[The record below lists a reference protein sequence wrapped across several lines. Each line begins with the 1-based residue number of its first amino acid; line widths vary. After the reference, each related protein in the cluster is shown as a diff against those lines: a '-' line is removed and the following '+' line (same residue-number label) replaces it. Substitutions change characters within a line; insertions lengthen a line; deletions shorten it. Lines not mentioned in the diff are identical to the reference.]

1 MPAANEFAIAIGAT
15 VGQDQPGPGAGWI
28 ESPGVVDRYTFSA
41 QAGQAVFFEEFPP
54 SMPYLWWDLRDD
66 QGTLVFHD
74 HFQGSDVGVFTLT
87 RGGIYTIEVSG
98 WGQAEQT
105 GTYGFKLWSETPL
118 IQRPPSSLTVYVGR
132 DATFSVLA
140 ESRFPLTYQWQFD
153 GADLPGATQPVLTLS
168 RVRADQAGSYTVR
181 VSNAVGSVESGPALL
196 TVDSNV
202 PDLAVLGV
210 NGPATGRPGEPVELT
225 WPITNTGIAV
235 AVGPWTETIL
245 LSTDNVPGNDQVI
258 AVFPAGDALPAGQGL
273 VRTQQVTLPRLGVAG
288 TLWFVVRVDSENQV
302 PEADES
308 NNVAIGPEPIA
319 ITPTLTLQLART
331 SVAEGSTLQASLSR
345 NGNLTSPLA
354 VTLTASDTSE
364 VNVASEAMIPSGLET
379 VSFTL
384 AALPDGLVD
393 GDQSVVIEATAAGY
407 AGAQANLVVQ
417 DVDVPLLAL
426 TLMQTNLV
434 EGNLL
439 HATLSLAPA
448 TSRDLTV
455 TLESSAPDQ
464 LTVPSSAVIPAGETS
479 VAFDLV
485 AIDDAWLEA
494 TMCYS
499 VNVFGPGL
507 DSVAA
512 TVCVIDNDVPA
523 LTLRLDR
530 AVVSE
535 ADGPLAATAT
545 LTRDFAGAIPIQFEL
560 ESSDRSEI
568 LVPAAAAIPAGA
580 SSSTFPVSAVDD
592 TLVDGAQTVELRA
605 FLLETASGKRLGP
618 PLVVPIE
625 VTDNEAPSLT
635 LILDRDWV
643 PEGLA
648 PAATGTVSRNPVTET
663 ALEVQLASD
672 RPGEAAVPATVV
684 IPAGQA
690 SATFEVA
697 SLDDQVTDGNQTV
710 VITAQAPGFAPAQAS
725 LIVSD
730 MNLPDLLISRLIAPD
745 EGLTGASFTVT
756 YRESNQGRTAA
767 AGSWS
772 QRLFLS
778 SDPYPGDDLYLG
790 EAAFSGT
797 VEPGLYLERTL
808 QYRLPNAPGEYWLV
822 GVADAAD
829 AILEAVEANNTTVSS
844 HSFRVT
850 AAYSATV
857 TTDVEVAP
865 ANTPVPLSGR
875 AVRAVSGEPAAF
887 ELVNVQIK
895 VRDTRRVLTALT
907 DAQGA
912 FATTFRP
919 LPGEAGRYEIG
930 AAHPGVVEVPTQ
942 DSFIIV
948 GLRFDPPEV
957 AIELAGAESRTGRVA
972 LVNLTEITL
981 TQLSAI
987 PATLPAGLDMDW
999 TLPAHLPPDGTA
1011 EAAYRITS
1019 TADAPLDAPLWVDVR
1034 SAEGA
1039 SNRLPVRVVVKPL
1052 VPRLAAVPGTLV
1064 ASMVRGDQTLVTF
1077 LVQNDGGAATGP
1089 LQVLL
1094 PDAPWLQLATPSPLP
1109 PLEPG
1114 SNQPVT
1120 LQLVPPASMDLTEYP
1135 GNLVLTDGAARVN
1148 VPFRFRAVSDATG
1161 ALRIVVEDEYT
1172 YYAEGAP
1179 RVAGA
1184 EIVVRDALSKEEV
1197 AKTTADASGWAEF
1210 TSLREGYYEVEAKA
1224 PDHNANRQ
1232 TILISPG
1239 ETFELRLFLPRQ
1251 TVQYVWTV
1259 VPTTIEDHT
1268 RITIEAVFETEV
1280 PVPVITIEP
1289 PLIDLAEVAGD
1300 FAQIDLKITN
1310 HGLIAAEAMRFD
1322 FDTHPRWEIKPLV
1335 EDLGTLP
1342 ARSSLTVPVRI
1353 RRLSGTAQAISTA
1366 SADLVGRPGVG
1377 LAAPDPLDAG
1387 CSMGARLLWELLCG
1401 PSRNLYNRPIPI
1413 ANVGGGCPYG
1423 GVVLRAAGGGGGGAF
1438 LGSGTVVAT
1447 NFNCHPCAEKAFKA
1461 ILQCAFKF
1469 IPLPD
1474 WIKCVRDQNKCIR
1487 SAWQGGFPPGL
1498 GTLYQ
1503 CAKAQLTCVKAAG
1516 RSVPGLS
1523 YLKYLECAYSLLTVC
1538 QTNALAA
1545 FDGRLVG
1552 LHGAPPAAAWQLP
1565 DVPATI
1571 PELESVRV
1579 YLERAKRVMEAEA
1592 YLLGDVAWLEFT
1604 DPEAWSDWLEAFDLA
1619 VEGATEADWMVS
1631 ETERAALL
1639 ARPSASLITPERANA
1654 FIDRWNRS
1662 LTYWQAG
1669 IFRLDDVPP
1678 GQNTDFIAFDEWVA
1692 VAEQADAAAD
1702 LAVADGFED
1711 PFVGLQTMIDRA
1723 QRQFTEPNQ
1732 GICATV
1738 RLSIDQDA
1746 VLTRDAFTAS
1756 LELINRSDEDMTQL
1770 RVDLAVQD
1778 DAGAQA
1784 TDRFVIRPPTLEGL
1798 DNVDGSG
1805 RVRASTSGRAAW
1817 TILPTSDAAP
1827 DRPRVYFV
1835 VGALAYS
1842 QEGTEVRVP
1851 LAPTPITVHP
1861 SPSLFLQYFHQ
1872 RDVLADDPFTDA
1884 IEPSVP
1890 YSLAVMVRNQGAGE
1904 ARNFRITSAQPKIVD
1919 NEKGLLINFEILA
1932 TEVAGRGLTPS
1943 LTAEFGAIPP
1953 GGLAIGRWLFR
1964 SSLQGLFIDYEAR
1977 FEHVDGL
1984 GEPRLSLIEGVEIHE
1999 LIRIVHARGAID
2011 DGLPDMLVNDFP
2023 DDLDLPDTL
2032 YLSSGAIHPVSVIR
2046 QVAVD
2051 GQPDD
2056 DNLSIEISATVPAG
2070 WVYLR
2075 LPDPAQGQYTL
2086 TRIARP
2092 DGTEIALG
2100 DNAWTTDRT
2109 FVGGGHRP
2117 VYEHTLHL
2125 LDYASPGAYTL
2136 TYAPPPDFDLT
2147 PPTSVVAALPADSY
2161 SMIAV
2166 AWSGADNPGGSGLDY
2181 YDLFVAVNDGPLE
2194 RWLART
2200 RLTGAL
2206 YSGAFGNRYA
2216 FHSVATD
2223 VAGNTEDAP
2232 AAPDAMTTVTL
2243 QNTAPTLSVPGEIAV
2258 SEGETVAAAAS
2269 ATDPDLPPDI
2279 LTFRLVGPAPPGVTI
2294 DATTGALRWVTSE
2307 ADGPGR
2313 YELTVQVIDN
2323 GTPPLSATQP
2333 LVIQVGEV
2341 NEPPTLAPLANA
2353 TIDEGRILQFT
2364 AQARDPDQPAN
2375 RLVFRLDPGAP
2386 PGAAI
2391 EPATGLFTWR
2401 PGPAQGPSTNRMT
2414 VTVTDDGAPPL
2425 SDSQSFTV
2433 VVNDTLSDFTVSL
2446 GRTNLLAGEAGSVPV
2461 RIDTRADV
2469 RQLTFDLRIDGDRL
2483 HDLRLTPRPDA
2494 VAGSSFLSVGPGQ
2507 WRCQLD
2513 AAEGRPFSGLV
2524 TLGDLAFATASDA
2537 PSTAVALGVS
2547 ALEAVRSSGQI
2558 IRHGWGQDG
2567 RVLVI
2572 GEQPILEVSPEPDL
2586 PLALYGR
2593 PGRTYEI
2600 RSTTDLAGGAPW
2612 RPTGRVLLEGRFM
2625 LIDRP
2630 LPEEANAFHR
2640 AVELPAASLVL
2651 EIQRTAEGPLAL
2663 RLFAPAGA
2671 EVILESSAGWT
2682 PEAVWSE
2689 EGRYVLESGVRQ
2701 FPIDTGAASRF
2712 YRARIE

>member
-1 MPAANEFAIAIGAT
+1 M
-15 VGQDQPGPGAGWI
+15 V
-28 ESPGVVDRYTFSA
+28 
-41 QAGQAVFFEEFPP
+41 
-54 SMPYLWWDLRDD
+54 
-66 QGTLVFHD
+66 H
-74 HFQGSDVGVFTLT
+74 
-87 RGGIYTIEVSG
+87 
-98 WGQAEQT
+98 
-105 GTYGFKLWSETPL
+105 
-118 IQRPPSSLTVYVGR
+118 
-132 DATFSVLA
+132 
-140 ESRFPLTYQWQFD
+140 
-153 GADLPGATQPVLTLS
+153 
-168 RVRADQAGSYTVR
+168 
-181 VSNAVGSVESGPALL
+181 
-196 TVDSNV
+196 
-202 PDLAVLGV
+202 
-210 NGPATGRPGEPVELT
+210 
-225 WPITNTGIAV
+225 
-235 AVGPWTETIL
+235 
-245 LSTDNVPGNDQVI
+245 
-258 AVFPAGDALPAGQGL
+258 
-273 VRTQQVTLPRLGVAG
+273 
-288 TLWFVVRVDSENQV
+288 
-302 PEADES
+302 
-308 NNVAIGPEPIA
+308 
-319 ITPTLTLQLART
+319 
-331 SVAEGSTLQASLSR
+331 
-345 NGNLTSPLA
+345 
-354 VTLTASDTSE
+354 
-364 VNVASEAMIPSGLET
+364 
-379 VSFTL
+379 
-384 AALPDGLVD
+384 
-393 GDQSVVIEATAAGY
+393 
-407 AGAQANLVVQ
+407 
-417 DVDVPLLAL
+417 DVDVPTLAL
-426 TLMQTNLV
+426 TLLETNLV
-434 EGNLL
+434 EGDFLR
-439 HATLSLAPA
+439 ATLALTPPMG
-448 TSRDLTV
+448 RDLTV
-455 TLESSAPDQ
+455 TLESTNPDH
-464 LTVPSSAVIPAGETS
+464 LTAPSSAVIPAGQTGAE
-479 VAFDLV
+479 FNIE

-494 TMCYS
+494 AMCCTVS
-499 VNVFGPGL
+499 AFAPGL
-507 DSVAA
+507 SPVAA

-523 LTLRLDR
+523 LAIEAARPS
-530 AVVSE
+530 VSE
-535 ADGPLAATAT
+535 ADGPLATTAT
-545 LTRDFAGAIPIQFEL
+545 LTRDPRGAIPIQFEL

-568 LVPAAAAIPAGA
+568 LVPAAITIPAGA
-580 SSSTFPVSAVDD
+580 AASSFPVSAVDD
-592 TLVDGAQTVELRA
+592 ALVDGTQTVQIRA
-605 FLLETASGKRLGP
+605 FLLETASGRRLGS
-618 PLVVPIE
+618 PLVVSIE
-625 VTDNEAPSLT
+625 VTDDEAPSLT
-635 LILDRDWV
+635 LTLDRDWV

-648 PAATGTVSRNPVTET
+648 PAAVGTVSRNPVTET

-672 RPGEAAVPATVV
+672 RLGEAAVPARVV

-690 SATFEVA
+690 SATFEIA
-697 SLDDQVTDGNQTV
+697 SLDDAVADGNQNV
-710 VITAQAPGFAPAQAS
+710 VITAQAPGFASAHAS

-730 MNLPDLLISRLIAPD
+730 VNLPDLLITRLTGPED
-745 EGLTGASFTVT
+745 GLTGASFKLT

-772 QRLFLS
+772 QRLYLS
-778 SDPYPGDDLYLG
+778 TDPYPGDDLYLG

-797 VEPGLYLERTL
+797 MEPGLYLERTL

-822 GVADAAD
+822 AVADAAD
-829 AILEAVEANNTTVSS
+829 AIIEAVEANNATVSTRPI
-844 HSFRVT
+844 RVT

-857 TTDVEVAP
+857 TTDLDVAP
-865 ANTPVPLSGR
+865 ANTAVPLRGH
-875 AVRAVSGEPAAF
+875 AVRTGTADPAAF
-887 ELVNVQIK
+887 ELVNIQIT
-895 VRDTRRVLTALT
+895 VRDTRRVLTVLT

-919 LPGEAGRYEIG
+919 LPGEAGRYEIS
-930 AAHPGVVEVPTQ
+930 AAHPGVADAPTQ
-942 DSFIIV
+942 DTFVLV
-948 GLRFDPPEV
+948 GLRFDPPEL

-972 LVNLTEITL
+972 LVNLTEIPL
-981 TQLSAI
+981 TQLSVTSSA
-987 PATLPAGLDMDW
+987 LPPGLEIEW
-999 TLPAHLPPDGTA
+999 TLPSGLPPDGEA

-1019 TADAPLDAPLWVDVR
+1019 TSDAPLQAPLWADVR
-1034 SAEGA
+1034 SAEDA
-1039 SNRLPVRVVVKPL
+1039 WNRLPISILVKPL
-1052 VPRLAAVPGTLV
+1052 APRLEAVPGTLV

-1077 LVQNDGGAATGP
+1077 QVQNLGGVATGP
-1089 LQVLL
+1089 LQILL
-1094 PDAPWLQLATPSPLP
+1094 PDAPWLQLASPSPMP

-1114 SNQPVT
+1114 ARQPVT
-1120 LQLVPPASMDLTEYP
+1120 LQLVPPATMNLTEYP
-1135 GNLVLTDGAARVN
+1135 GSLVLTDGAARLN

-1161 ALRIVVEDEYT
+1161 AVRVGVEDEYT

-1184 EIVVRDALSKEEV
+1184 EIVIRDALSKQEV
-1197 AKTTADASGWAEF
+1197 AKTTADADGWAEF
-1210 TSLREGYYEVEAKA
+1210 TGLREGYYEVEATA

-1232 TILISPG
+1232 NVLVLSG
-1239 ETFELRLFLPRQ
+1239 ETNEQRLFLPRQ

-1335 EDLGTLP
+1335 TDLGTLP

-1353 RRLSGTAQAISTA
+1353 RRLSGTTQAISTA
-1366 SADLVGRPGVG
+1366 SADSVGRSGVG
-1377 LAAPDPLDAG
+1377 LAVPDPFDAG

-1423 GVVLRAAGGGGGGAF
+1423 GVVLRAAGGGGGGGAF

-1461 ILQCAFKF
+1461 ILQCAVKF

-1474 WIKCVRDQNKCIR
+1474 WVKCVRHQNKCVR
-1487 SAWQGGFPPGL
+1487 QAWQGGFPPSL

-1503 CAKAQLTCVKAAG
+1503 CGKAQLTCAKAAG

-1523 YLKYLECAYSLLTVC
+1523 YLKYIECAYSILTVC

-1545 FDGRLVG
+1545 SDGRLVG
-1552 LHGAPPAAAWQLP
+1552 LHGPPPGGAWQLP
-1565 DVPATI
+1565 EVPATV

-1579 YLERAKRVMEAEA
+1579 YLERAKQVMEAEA
-1592 YLLGDVAWLEFT
+1592 YVFGDVSWLEFV
-1604 DPEAWSDWLEAFDLA
+1604 DSEAWSDWLEAFDQA
-1619 VEGATEADWMVS
+1619 IDGATEADWMVS

-1639 ARPSASLITPERANA
+1639 ARPSSTVITPERANA
-1654 FIDRWNRS
+1654 FLDRWNRS

-1669 IFRLDDVPP
+1669 IFLLEDVPP
-1678 GQNTDFIAFDEWVA
+1678 GQSTDFIALDEWGE

-1723 QRQFTEPNQ
+1723 QRQLAEPNQ
-1732 GICATV
+1732 GVCATV

-1756 LELINRSDEDMTQL
+1756 LELINRSEDDMTQL

-1778 DAGAQA
+1778 DTGAPV
-1784 TDRFVIRPPTLEGL
+1784 TDRFVIRPPSLEGL
-1798 DNVDGSG
+1798 DKTDGTG
-1805 RVRASTSGRAAW
+1805 RVLANTSGRAAW
-1817 TILPTSDAAP
+1817 TILPTRDAAP
-1827 DRPRVYFV
+1827 DRTRVYFV

-1851 LAPTPITVHP
+1851 LAPTPITVYP

-1904 ARNFRITSAQPKIVD
+1904 ARDFRITSAEPKIVE

-1932 TEVAGRGLTPS
+1932 TEVAGRSLTPS
-1943 LTAEFGAIPP
+1943 LTADFGNIPP
-1953 GGLAIGRWLFR
+1953 GSLAIGRWLFR

-1984 GEPRLSLIEGVEIHE
+1984 GEPRLSLIEDVEIHE
-1999 LIRIVHARGAID
+1999 LIRIVHARGPND
-2011 DGLPDMLVNDFP
+2011 DDLPDMLVNDFP

-2032 YLSSGAIHPVSVIR
+2032 YLSNGSVHPVSVIR
-2046 QVAVD
+2046 QVAVN
-2051 GQPDD
+2051 GQPSDG
-2056 DNLSIEISATVPAG
+2056 NLSIALPAPVPAG

-2075 LPDPAQGQYTL
+2075 LPDPGQGEYQL
-2086 TRIARP
+2086 TQIRRP
-2092 DGTEIALG
+2092 DGTEIGIG

-2117 VYEHTLHL
+2117 VYDNTLHI
-2125 LDYASPGAYTL
+2125 LDRASPGTYTL
-2136 TYAPPPDFDLT
+2136 TYAPAPDLDPVPPSSVVSALPPDSF
-2147 PPTSVVAALPADSY
+2147 PT
-2161 SMIAV
+2161 IAV
-2166 AWSGADNPGGSGLDY
+2166 AWSGSDNPGGSGLDY
-2181 YDLFVAVNDGPLE
+2181 FDLFVAVNDGPFVP
-2194 RWLART
+2194 WLTRT

-2206 YSGAFGNRYA
+2206 YAGTFGNRYA

-2223 VAGNTEDAP
+2223 IAGNIEDAP
-2232 AAPDAMTTVTL
+2232 AAPDAITTVTL
-2243 QNTAPTLSVPGEIAV
+2243 QNTAPTLTVPGEIAV
-2258 SEGETVAAAAS
+2258 SEGEPVIAAAS
-2269 ATDPDLPPDI
+2269 ATDPDLPPD
-2279 LTFRLVGPAPPGVTI
+2279 LLSFRLVGPAPPGVTI

-2313 YELTVQVIDN
+2313 YELIVQVSDN
-2323 GTPPLSATQP
+2323 GTPPLSAAQP
-2333 LVIQVGEV
+2333 LVVQVHEV
-2341 NEPPTLAPLANA
+2341 NEPPTLAPLMDA

-2364 AQARDPDQPAN
+2364 AEARDPDRPAN
-2375 RLVFRLDPGAP
+2375 GLVFRLDPGAP
-2386 PGAAI
+2386 VGAAI
-2391 EPATGLFTWR
+2391 EPATGLFTWQ

-2425 SDSQSFTV
+2425 SDSRSFTV

-2446 GRTNLLAGEAGSVPV
+2446 GRTNLLASETGSVPV

-2483 HDLRLTPRPDA
+2483 QNLQLAPRPDA
-2494 VAGSSFLSVGPGQ
+2494 VAGSSFLSVGPGR

-2524 TLGDLAFATASDA
+2524 TLGDLAFASASDA
-2537 PSTAVALGVS
+2537 PSTAVTLGVGD
-2547 ALEAVRSSGQI
+2547 LEAVRSSGQV

-2612 RPTGRVLLEGRFM
+2612 RPTGRVLLDGRFM

-2640 AVELPAASLVL
+2640 AVELPATSLVL
-2651 EIQRTAEGPLAL
+2651 EIQRTTEGPLAL

-2671 EVILESSAGWT
+2671 EVILESSARWT

-2689 EGRYVLESGVRQ
+2689 EGRFVLESGFRQ
-2701 FPIDTGAASRF
+2701 FPVDTGAASRF